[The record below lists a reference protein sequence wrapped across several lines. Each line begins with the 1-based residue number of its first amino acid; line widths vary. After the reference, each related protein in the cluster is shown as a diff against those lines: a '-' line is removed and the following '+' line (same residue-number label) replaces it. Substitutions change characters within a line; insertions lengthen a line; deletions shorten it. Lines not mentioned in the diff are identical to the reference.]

1 MRARSVLFLP
11 ASNARAVEKARA
23 LPCDVAVLDLEDA
36 VAPQAKVEAR
46 RAAVDALRSGGFA
59 PRLGVRINGLDTEWG
74 ADDLRA
80 VADAGAALV
89 IAPKVES
96 VAVVHD
102 LSYGLAEGAALWA
115 MIETPAAVL
124 RLDAIAGAGAA
135 LSGLMFGV
143 NDLFKA
149 LGCGE
154 ASDREPVKPWLAA
167 TVAAARAHGLLA
179 VDGVFNR
186 IDDADGFDAEAAQ
199 GRLYGFDGKSL
210 IHPSQIEPANR
221 AFSPTD
227 AEIAHARAVVAA
239 FSTPEAEGRG
249 AIQIDGRMVER
260 LHLGIARAV
269 LAKADE
275 A

>member
-1 MRARSVLFLP
+1 M
-11 ASNARAVEKARA
+11 
-23 LPCDVAVLDLEDA
+23 
-36 VAPQAKVEAR
+36 
-46 RAAVDALRSGGFA
+46 
-59 PRLGVRINGLDTEWG
+59 
-74 ADDLRA
+74 
-80 VADAGAALV
+80 
-89 IAPKVES
+89 
-96 VAVVHD
+96 
-102 LSYGLAEGAALWA
+102 
-115 MIETPAAVL
+115 
-124 RLDAIAGAGAA
+124 
-135 LSGLMFGV
+135 
-143 NDLFKA
+143 
-149 LGCGE
+149 
-154 ASDREPVKPWLAA
+154 
-167 TVAAARAHGLLA
+167 AAASAHGLLA

-260 LHLGIARAV
+260 LHLGISRAV